1 MAVFFTILKWVGIVL
16 LTLVIVLFTILA
28 YCLLLPMGYGIKG
41 SHPPGEKYSVSIRAW
56 GFLHFWQVAMMEIE
70 EEYQLAIFAFWGKLR
85 LYPGRKKKDSPE
97 DDEEMPQNVL
107 DEEDIAD
114 ILEDREVSLED
125 APRVSQRVIKDANVD
140 EEIKPAESI
149 SKQKKKSHK
158 KTKTKKQH
166 SNRVGDF
173 HKKWKDEH
181 NRSAIQFFLKKI
193 LWLIKKTKPNILHAD
208 VEFSLGDPALTG
220 LAIGIISLCPGC
232 YGKKTSIVPDF
243 ESEDIYANGWIEI
256 KGIVF
261 FVHIVYLI
269 VSIFFNKDCRRFL
282 QSS

>member
-1 MAVFFTILKWVGIVL
+1 MAVFFTILKWVGIVFL
-16 LTLVIVLFTILA
+16 ALVIALLAILA

-41 SHPPGEKYSVSIRAW
+41 SHPPGGKYSVSIRAW
-56 GFLHFWQVAMMEIE
+56 GFLRFWQVAMMEIAG
-70 EEYQLAIFAFWGKLR
+70 EYQLAIFAFWGKLR
-85 LYPGRKKKDSPE
+85 LYPGRKKKDSPG
-97 DDEEMPQNVL
+97 DNEEMPQNVL

-114 ILEDREVSLED
+114 ILGDREVSLED
-125 APRVSQRVIKDANVD
+125 LTQESQQVIKDANK
-140 EEIKPAESI
+140 E
-149 SKQKKKSHK
+149 KSPK
-158 KTKTKKQH
+158 KTNSKKQI

-193 LWLIKKTKPNILHAD
+193 VWLIKKTKPNILHAD

-220 LAIGIISLCPGC
+220 LATGVISLCPGC

-243 ESEDIYANGWIEI
+243 ESEYIYANGWIEI

-269 VSIFFNKDCRRFL
+269 VSIFFNKDCRRL
-282 QSS
+282 MQS